1 MNRAACKTA
10 DTLEELAEK
19 LCVRDV
25 DAFIA
30 TIERYNELADLG
42 VDEDFGKPAYQSLSH
57 IVEPPFYGAMMMGN
71 LLCTLDGL
79 RINADMQ
86 VLDTNGNPIP
96 GLYAAGNDSGGFF
109 SGNYPEA
116 PRRRRGR
123 PQHHVRSSCGEERG
137 RASIKTVGMTGS
149 IKL

>member
-1 MNRAACKTA
+1 MHEQLLESGRLQTA

-19 LCVRDV
+19 LCIRDV

-30 TIERYNELADLG
+30 TIGRYNELDDLG
-42 VDEDFGKPAYQSLSH
+42 VDEDFGKPAYRLSH

-79 RINADMQ
+79 RINVDMQ

-109 SGNYPEA
+109 SRNYPELLVGVA
-116 PRRRRGR
+116 VGR
-123 PQHHVRSSCGEERG
+123 SITFG
-137 RASIKTVGMTGS
+137 RLAAKSAAAQA
-149 IKL
+149 